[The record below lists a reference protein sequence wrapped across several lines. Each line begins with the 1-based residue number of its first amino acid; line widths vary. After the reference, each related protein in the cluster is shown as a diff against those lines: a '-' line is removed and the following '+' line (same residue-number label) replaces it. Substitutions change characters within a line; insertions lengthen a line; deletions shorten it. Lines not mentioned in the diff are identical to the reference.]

1 MEWYEKMEKFL
12 FVNDFGQYLLNFLA
26 DRAEITGQS
35 NSEKWNLFFEKVEGW
50 KNQFFISSEP
60 VELYG
65 VNGWYVDLEFS
76 RFRRPDGTE
85 FQMEEYAAV
94 LLLADLVISLDGD
107 AMEYECLKNTE
118 FEKYFPV
125 YYDYP
130 AEACAVLSNTQF
142 CDELQNLYDRSFE
155 RFQYYVHQSVS
166 RNPKVIEKLKT
177 QYPVFAGYLAYFEQ
191 NLKESTKIVRLNSFG
206 GEEEVWYMAPVES
219 YVFLISV
226 GEII

>member
-1 MEWYEKMEKFL
+1 MEWYEKMEKCL
-12 FVNDFGQYLLNFLA
+12 FVNDFSQYLLNFLA

-50 KNQFFISSEP
+50 MNQFFISSEP

-125 YYDYP
+125 YY
-130 AEACAVLSNTQF
+130 
-142 CDELQNLYDRSFE
+142 
-155 RFQYYVHQSVS
+155 
-166 RNPKVIEKLKT
+166 EK
-177 QYPVFAGYLAYFEQ
+177 
-191 NLKESTKIVRLNSFG
+191 TKQTTTD
-206 GEEEVWYMAPVES
+206 
-219 YVFLISV
+219 
-226 GEII
+226 